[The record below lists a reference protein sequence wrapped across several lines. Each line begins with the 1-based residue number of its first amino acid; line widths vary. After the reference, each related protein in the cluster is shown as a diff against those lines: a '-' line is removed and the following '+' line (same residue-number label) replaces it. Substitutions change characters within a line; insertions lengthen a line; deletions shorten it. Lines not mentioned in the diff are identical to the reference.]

1 MIKYCIFD
9 LDGTV
14 LDTVHTIAHYVN
26 GALNKHGVESI
37 PDEEYKYLVGKGAA
51 NLIKNALNFRQCYS
65 DGLFEK
71 VFAGYNT
78 AYNADVTYKTV
89 IYDGLLEILDD
100 LKQQGMTFAIV
111 SNKPDYAT
119 QLVINA
125 LYGEGY
131 FAYVT
136 GQKPGAA
143 LKPDPTVVFE
153 AMAALGAKKEEC
165 VYIGD
170 TSTDMKT
177 GKNAGLY
184 TVGVLWGFRGR
195 EELEQNGADAIAE
208 TPAKLYDIITA
219 RSAL

>member
-1 MIKYCIFD
+1 MVRFCIFD

-14 LDTVHTIAHYVN
+14 LDTVHTIAYYGN
-26 GALNKHGVESI
+26 NALEKNGVEAI
-37 PDEEYKYLVGKGAA
+37 PAQEYKYLVGKGAA
-51 NLIKNALNFRQCYS
+51 NLVKNMLNFRQCYT
-65 DGLFEK
+65 GELFEK
-71 VFAGYNT
+71 VFADYNT
-78 AYNADVTYKTV
+78 AYNADVTFKTT
-89 IYDGLLEILDD
+89 IYDGLLEVLDD

-119 QLVINA
+119 QAVINA
-125 LYGEGY
+125 LYGKGY
-131 FAYVT
+131 YAYVT

-153 AMAALGAKKEEC
+153 AMAALGAAPEEC

-184 TVGVLWGFRGR
+184 TIGVLWGFRGR

-208 TPAKLYDIITA
+208 NPAQLYSIITS
-219 RSAL
+219 RN

>member
-1 MIKYCIFD
+1 MVKFCIFD

-14 LDTVHTIAHYVN
+14 LDTVHTIAYYGN
-26 GALNKHGVESI
+26 GALSKHGVEAI
-37 PDEEYKYLVGKGAA
+37 PVQEYKYLVGKGAA
-51 NLIKNALNFRQCYS
+51 NLVKNMLHFRQCYS
-65 DGLFEK
+65 DDLFEK
-71 VFAGYNT
+71 VFADYNT
-78 AYNADVTYKTV
+78 AYNADVTYKTT
-89 IYDGLLEILDD
+89 IYDGLLEVLDS

-119 QLVINA
+119 QVVINA
-125 LYGEGY
+125 LYGKDY

-153 AMAALGAKKEEC
+153 AMAALGAAKEEC

-184 TVGVLWGFRGR
+184 TVGVLWGFRGK
-195 EELEQNGADAIAE
+195 EELEQTGADAIAE
-208 TPAKLYDIITA
+208 TPARLHDIIIS
-219 RSAL
+219 RN